1 MADPAFSIRPLTDN
15 DLPAVLDVYRGCE
28 DFLALGPVATASL
41 AMVQQDIAQSV
52 EMGGTFCG
60 IFAPDEIMLGVV
72 DYVLSG
78 FECDPR
84 HAFISL
90 LMIAQPYRNM
100 GLGAAVVARV
110 EAAIR
115 LQPQVDAILSG
126 VQVNNPGA
134 IRFWQRMGYT
144 ITSEAESMPDGTTVY
159 HLRKSLT

>member
-1 MADPAFSIRPLTDN
+1 MAEPAFSIRPLTDD
-15 DLPAVLDVYRGCE
+15 DLPAILNVYRGCE

-41 AMVQQDIAQSV
+41 AMVQQDMALSA

-60 IFAPDEIMLGVV
+60 IFAPDGTMLGVV
-72 DYVLSG
+72 DYVVSG
-78 FECDPR
+78 FEGDPR
-84 HAFISL
+84 HAFLSL
-90 LMIAQPYRNM
+90 LMIAQPYRGR

-115 LQPQVDAILSG
+115 RQPQVDAILSG
-126 VQVNNPGA
+126 VQVNNPAA

-144 ITSEAESMPDGTTVY
+144 ITSEAESMPDGTTTY